1 MRKSPTF
8 VVERKRSFAKVLPP
22 VQRTHLPRNSFLAA
36 DIVPDD
42 LETSLPLPEAAP
54 QMPQP
59 GPRILPNLLA
69 IDPLEEKLKAAKTR
83 GRKPKPPAEAKPANA
98 KPAKV
103 PRPEELAGEGSMLP
117 SCSETSSSL
126 ERRIP
131 RAKGDLPAGE
141 RWKRRLRH
149 LKRLH

>member
-22 VQRTHLPRNSFLAA
+22 VQRTHLPRNSFSAA

-42 LETSLPLPEAAP
+42 LETSLPLPQAAP

-83 GRKPKPPAEAKPANA
+83 GRRPKPSIGAKPAEAKAA
-98 KPAKV
+98 VVAL
-103 PRPEELAGEGSMLP
+103 PEETAPERS
-117 SCSETSSSL
+117 TIVSSSEASMPL
-126 ERRIP
+126 EKRTP

-149 LKRLH
+149 LRRLH